1 MNTFRM
7 AMAVL
12 FHPSDVFYEVKQN
25 HHIMAGL
32 WMMLAF
38 LVIRFVNIF
47 VTAYHFRTVDPEEG
61 SLLFEIARVLLPTLT
76 FVLAQYA
83 ITTISDG
90 EGFIGQVFVGTYL
103 AMAPYVVFSL
113 PLAALTNVLSLA
125 EGGVVGWI
133 QLIIYGWCVVL
144 LISMTQTIHN
154 YDFGRAMGILG
165 TTLLVILLVW
175 AVIMLLYALSDQ
187 VVRFVNEVIVELS
200 VR

>member
-90 EGFIGQVFVGTYL
+90 EGFIGRC
-103 AMAPYVVFSL
+103 S
-113 PLAALTNVLSLA
+113 
-125 EGGVVGWI
+125 
-133 QLIIYGWCVVL
+133 
-144 LISMTQTIHN
+144 
-154 YDFGRAMGILG
+154 
-165 TTLLVILLVW
+165 
-175 AVIMLLYALSDQ
+175 
-187 VVRFVNEVIVELS
+187 S
-200 VR
+200 VRT